1 MNDNINVTVS
11 AETAAAAETVTETAA
26 PAELSAAEKDYQTD
40 FMPRVHRIGRI
51 TMAIAFLLAFLPVL
65 YFYFIR
71 GYQLPLSNYFNVVVA
86 IASIGIGLWLTEP
99 LAYWPVLG
107 SAGTYMS
114 YLSGNVGGMRFP
126 VALSVQSAMKA
137 DINTPRGQVITI
149 IGIVASI
156 FTNLVILL
164 AIVLAGGWLL
174 TVLPAPVMAA
184 FAFVMPCLLGC
195 MLIMRFA
202 SGKEGFLKTTLSCL
216 PYLVSS
222 VGCKLIITYLLPQL
236 ATYGTAIS
244 VGVTIL
250 VAYVLYRQR
259 LAKAG

>member
-1 MNDNINVTVS
+1 MEVNEKVNATETVD
-11 AETAAAAETVTETAA
+11 TAAENTGG
-26 PAELSAAEKDYQTD
+26 AELSAAEKDYQND

-65 YFYFIR
+65 YFYFIK
-71 GYQLPLSNYFNVVVA
+71 GYQLPLSNYFNVIVA

-114 YLSGNVGGMRFP
+114 YLSGNVSGMRFP

-149 IGIVASI
+149 VGIVASI

-164 AIVLAGGWLL
+164 VIVLAGGWLL

-202 SGKEGFLKTTLSCL
+202 SGKDGFLKTTLSCL
-216 PYLVSS
+216 PYIVTA
-222 VGCKLIITYLLPQL
+222 VGCKLLITYVLPQL

-244 VGVTIL
+244 VGATIL
-250 VAYVLYRQR
+250 VAYILYRQR
-259 LAKAG
+259 VAKAA

>member
-1 MNDNINVTVS
+1 MNEEINVKTTAKAAEAE
-11 AETAAAAETVTETAA
+11 AETSALT
-26 PAELSAAEKDYQTD
+26 PAEQDYQND

-51 TMAIAFLLAFLPVL
+51 TMAIAFVLAFLPVI
-65 YFYFIR
+65 YFYFVV
-71 GYQLPLSNYFNVVVA
+71 GYQLPGSAYFNTIVA

-114 YLSGNVGGMRFP
+114 YLSGNVSGMRFP

-149 IGIVASI
+149 VGIVASI

-164 AIVLAGGWLL
+164 VIVLGGGWLL
-174 TVLPAPVMAA
+174 SVLPAPVMAS

-195 MLIMRFA
+195 MLVMRFA
-202 SGKEGFLKTTLSCL
+202 SGKEGFVKTFASCL
-216 PYLVSS
+216 PYLVTA
-222 VGCKLIITYLLPQL
+222 VGCKLIISNFLHQL
-236 ATYGTAIS
+236 ITYGTAIS
-244 VGVTIL
+244 VGLTIL
-250 VAYVLYRQR
+250 VAYILYRR
-259 LAKAG
+259 RVAKADKA